1 LATGEKEFTM
11 RVLLLGSGGR
21 EHALAWAITKS
32 PLCEALFIAPGN
44 PGMAELGTLVS
55 LTIDDHAGIIAF
67 ARQTNVDLVVVGPE
81 APLVAGIADALTEA
95 GIRVFG
101 PSEAAAQL
109 EGSKDFTKSVAMAA
123 KAPTAAYRTFTG
135 LAPAV
140 QYVREQGAPIVVK
153 YDGLMAGKG
162 VTVAE
167 SIGEAVAAL
176 EALYASEPA
185 ARVVIEECLIG
196 EEVSYFC
203 LVDGET
209 VLPFGAAQD
218 HKRAFD
224 GDKGPNTGGMGVYAP
239 TPVFTADMEQRALAE
254 IVKPVAREMVARG
267 MPYRGVLFAGLMI
280 TATGPKLIEFNC
292 RFGDPECQV
301 LMLRLADDLLPILDA
316 VSRGALAGVSA
327 RFHAE
332 SAVGVVMATKGYP
345 GPYPTGTPI
354 AGLEAAA
361 AMPGACLFHA
371 GTKRVEG
378 KLVSAGGRVL
388 TICAT
393 GKDLPEAR
401 RLAYDAV
408 AKVDWPEG
416 FCRSDIGA
424 KGLAHLKG

>member
-1 LATGEKEFTM
+1 M

-21 EHALAWAITKS
+21 EHALAWAIARS
-32 PLCEALFIAPGN
+32 PLCGTLSIAPGN
-44 PGMAELGTLVS
+44 PGMAALGTCVPLK
-55 LTIDDHAGIIAF
+55 LDDHAGIIAF
-67 ARQTNVDLVVVGPE
+67 GQENRIDLVVVGPE
-81 APLVAGIADALTEA
+81 APLVAGLADELIAA
-95 GIRVFG
+95 GMRVFG
-101 PSEAAAQL
+101 PSKAAAQL
-109 EGSKDFTKSVAMAA
+109 EGSKDFTKSVAVAA
-123 KAPTAAYRTFTG
+123 NAPTAAYRTFTS
-135 LAPAV
+135 LLPAV
-140 QYVREQGAPIVVK
+140 AHVHEQGVPIVVK

-167 SIGEAVAAL
+167 TIGEAVDAL
-176 EALYASEPA
+176 ETLYASEPA

-218 HKRAFD
+218 HKRALD
-224 GDKGPNTGGMGVYAP
+224 GDKGPNTGGMGVYSPA
-239 TPVFTADMEQRALAE
+239 PVFTVEMERRALDE

-267 MPYRGVLFAGLMI
+267 MPYRGILFAGLMI

-316 VSRGALAGVSA
+316 VARGQLAGVTA
-327 RFHAE
+327 RFNPE
-332 SAVGVVMATKGYP
+332 SAVGVVMATRGYP
-345 GPYPTGTPI
+345 GSYPSGTPI
-354 AGLEAAA
+354 TGLDDAA
-361 AMPGACLFHA
+361 AMPGATVFHA
-371 GTKRVEG
+371 GTRLVDG

-393 GKDLPEAR
+393 GKGLPEAR
-401 RLAYDAV
+401 QRAYDAV
-408 AKVDWPEG
+408 AKVDWPDG

>member
-1 LATGEKEFTM
+1 M

-21 EHALAWAITKS
+21 EHALAWAIARS
-32 PLCEALFIAPGN
+32 SLCGTLFIAPGN
-44 PGMAELGTLVS
+44 PGMAALGTCVPLK
-55 LTIDDHAGIIAF
+55 LDDHAGIIAF
-67 ARQTNVDLVVVGPE
+67 GQENRIDLVVVGPE
-81 APLVAGIADALTEA
+81 APLVAGLADELIAA
-95 GIRVFG
+95 GMRVFG
-101 PSEAAAQL
+101 PSKAAAQL
-109 EGSKDFTKSVAMAA
+109 EGSKDFTKSVAVAA
-123 KAPTAAYRTFTG
+123 NAPTAAYRTFTS

-140 QYVREQGAPIVVK
+140 SYVREQGAPIVVK

-167 SIGEAVAAL
+167 TIGEAVDAL
-176 EALYASEPA
+176 ETLYASEPA

-218 HKRAFD
+218 HKRALD
-224 GDKGPNTGGMGVYAP
+224 GDKGPNTGGMGVYSPA
-239 TPVFTADMEQRALAE
+239 PVFTVEMERRALDE

-267 MPYRGVLFAGLMI
+267 MPYRGILFAGLMI

-316 VSRGALAGVSA
+316 VARGQLAGVTA
-327 RFHAE
+327 RFNPE
-332 SAVGVVMATKGYP
+332 SAVGVVMATRGYP
-345 GPYPTGTPI
+345 GSYPSGTPI
-354 AGLEAAA
+354 TGLDDAA
-361 AMPGACLFHA
+361 AMPGATVFHA
-371 GTKRVEG
+371 GTRLVDG

-393 GKDLPEAR
+393 GKGLPEAR
-401 RLAYDAV
+401 QRAYDAV
-408 AKVDWPEG
+408 AKVDWPDG

>member
-1 LATGEKEFTM
+1 M

-21 EHALAWAITKS
+21 EHALAWAIARS
-32 PLCEALFIAPGN
+32 PLCGTLFIAPGN
-44 PGMAELGTLVS
+44 PGMAALGTCVPLK
-55 LTIDDHAGIIAF
+55 LDDHAGIIAF
-67 ARQTNVDLVVVGPE
+67 GQENRIDLVVVGPE
-81 APLVAGIADALTEA
+81 APLVAGLADELIAA
-95 GIRVFG
+95 GMRVFG
-101 PSEAAAQL
+101 PSKAAAQL
-109 EGSKDFTKSVAMAA
+109 EGSKDFTKSVAVAA
-123 KAPTAAYRTFTG
+123 NAPTAAYRTFTS

-140 QYVREQGAPIVVK
+140 AHVHEQGVPIVVK

-167 SIGEAVAAL
+167 TIGEAVDAL
-176 EALYASEPA
+176 ETLYASEPA

-218 HKRAFD
+218 HKRALD
-224 GDKGPNTGGMGVYAP
+224 GDKGPNTGGMGVYSPA
-239 TPVFTADMEQRALAE
+239 PVFTVEMERRVLDE

-267 MPYRGVLFAGLMI
+267 MPYRGILFAGLMI

-316 VSRGALAGVSA
+316 VARGQLAGVTA
-327 RFHAE
+327 RFNPE
-332 SAVGVVMATKGYP
+332 SAVGVVMATRGYP
-345 GPYPTGTPI
+345 GSYPSGTPI
-354 AGLEAAA
+354 TGLDDAA
-361 AMPGACLFHA
+361 AMPGATVFHA
-371 GTKRVEG
+371 GTRLVDG

-393 GKDLPEAR
+393 GKGLPEAR
-401 RLAYDAV
+401 QRAYDAV
-408 AKVDWPEG
+408 AKVDWPDG

>member
-1 LATGEKEFTM
+1 M

-21 EHALAWAITKS
+21 EHALAWAIARS
-32 PLCEALFIAPGN
+32 PLCGTLFIAPGN
-44 PGMAELGTLVS
+44 PGMAALGTCVPLK
-55 LTIDDHAGIIAF
+55 LDDHAGIIAF
-67 ARQTNVDLVVVGPE
+67 GQENRIDLVVVGPE
-81 APLVAGIADALTEA
+81 APLVAGLADELIAA
-95 GIRVFG
+95 GMRVFG
-101 PSEAAAQL
+101 PSKAAAQL
-109 EGSKDFTKSVAMAA
+109 EGSKDFTKSVAVAA
-123 KAPTAAYRTFTG
+123 NAPTAAYRTFTS

-140 QYVREQGAPIVVK
+140 AHVHEQGVPIVVK

-167 SIGEAVAAL
+167 TIGEAVDAL
-176 EALYASEPA
+176 ETLYASEPA

-218 HKRAFD
+218 HKRELD
-224 GDKGPNTGGMGVYAP
+224 GDKGPNTGGMGVYSPA
-239 TPVFTADMEQRALAE
+239 PVFTVEMERRALDE
-254 IVKPVAREMVARG
+254 IVKPVAREMAARG
-267 MPYRGVLFAGLMI
+267 MPYRGILFAGLMI

-316 VSRGALAGVSA
+316 VARGQLAGVTA
-327 RFHAE
+327 RFNPE
-332 SAVGVVMATKGYP
+332 SAVGVVMATRGYP
-345 GPYPTGTPI
+345 GSYPSGTPI
-354 AGLEAAA
+354 TGLDDAA
-361 AMPGACLFHA
+361 AMPGATVFHA
-371 GTKRVEG
+371 GTRLVDG

-393 GKDLPEAR
+393 GKGLPEAR
-401 RLAYDAV
+401 QRAYDAV
-408 AKVDWPEG
+408 AKVDWPDG